1 LTSQPRKLNLIQAQN
16 GTRVALNTLEKA
28 VGVTLSFS
36 QVPEIAPKEE
46 TRLSLPKIDPYA
58 TALQKRP
65 ELVSLDDSRKAAEEF
80 AKAAAGQ
87 ARPSISIQERLLITK
102 MSSFQIAMIGTYP
115 LLPLGGC
122 TIEVK

>member
-1 LTSQPRKLNLIQAQN
+1 
-16 GTRVALNTLEKA
+16 
-28 VGVTLSFS
+28 
-36 QVPEIAPKEE
+36 
-46 TRLSLPKIDPYA
+46 LPKIDPYA

-65 ELVSLDDSRKAAEEF
+65 ELVSLDDSRKAAEEL

-87 ARPSISIQERLLITK
+87 ARPSISIQGET
-102 MSSFQIAMIGTYP
+102 SYYEDEFFQIAMIGTYP